1 MVLAG
6 SQAPGQLPVNGAVCG
21 RGAEVIHDSA
31 AQRTTSWR
39 KRIGGGVLLFYFFCF
54 YPLPVSVVILLLSW
68 GITVESNAKKQCCL
82 SQEVGH
88 TCDGWKLCTLV
99 I

>member
-21 RGAEVIHDSA
+21 RRAEVIHDSA

-39 KRIGGGVLLFYFFCF
+39 KRIGGGLLLLFFFF
-54 YPLPVSVVILLLSW
+54 FIPTQSVLSLLLSW
-68 GITVESNAKKQCCL
+68 GIKFQSNAKMQSCF
-82 SQEVGH
+82 SQEMVY
-88 TCDGWKLCTLV
+88 TSDV
-99 I
+99 VMDQNYAN

>member
-6 SQAPGQLPVNGAVCG
+6 SQALGQLPVNGAVCG

-39 KRIGGGVLLFYFFCF
+39 KRIGGGLLYFYFFFFGLFPPSLCLSYCF
-54 YPLPVSVVILLLSW
+54 CSGALQLRAMLKHS
-68 GITVESNAKKQCCL
+68 CL
-82 SQEVGH
+82 SQEMSYI
-88 TCDGWKLCTLV
+88 C
-99 I
+99 